1 MIKKCAHGI
10 GSYFYSNLV
19 VFLSYAPFINFNLAE
34 SEKEEVLKEKISIY
48 FFLINNKFKI

>member
-19 VFLSYAPFINFNLAE
+19 VFLSYAPFINLNLAE
-34 SEKEEVLKEKISIY
+34 SEKEEVVKEKISIY
-48 FFLINNKFKI
+48 IYFNFFF